1 MFNETKQLRVPK
13 KFMLFGH
20 EYTVV
25 LVKNLYESESCY
37 GIADDDLKLIK
48 LQDLGTVT
56 KKYEEEGKHIEV
68 QFTITEQTLIET
80 FFHEVIHIILD
91 SLGEEQLSENEKF
104 VNMMGKAFLEV
115 YLSSR
120 YEEEDSR

>member
-1 MFNETKQLRVPK
+1 
-13 KFMLFGH
+13 MLFGH